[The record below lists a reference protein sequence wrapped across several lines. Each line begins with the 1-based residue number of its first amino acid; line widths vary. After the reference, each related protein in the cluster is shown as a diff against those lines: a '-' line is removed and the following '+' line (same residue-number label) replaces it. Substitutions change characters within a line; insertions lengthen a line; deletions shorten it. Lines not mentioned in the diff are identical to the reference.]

1 MNNCQDDPANTPD
14 IIKQIINDAL
24 YPFPNGIF
32 GNISQKL
39 AQMYPQKAWVKG
51 HDPAFNV
58 EAFARVGHC
67 TMLPSVQTHNQR
79 DTGWGRNNKPYQTM
93 NNGLIQIRW
102 EDYQLD
108 VVLVS
113 CGNTRYYWILADT
126 EKVAGNFYGAVCK
139 WNCEIRSDEILV
151 FQNGFLSKDPELL
164 KAIKGTTFDDLT
176 LEKTLKQEIQD
187 ELSEFFELRKIY
199 EELELRVPW
208 KRGLLF
214 TGSPGNGKT
223 HTIRAIIN
231 RMQTQL
237 RCLYVKGFDSSDSIS
252 QDGIYHVFQA
262 ARRYAP
268 CLLILED
275 LDSLVNEQN
284 RSSFLNEVDGFGSNS
299 GVLIIATSNYPER
312 LDPAVK
318 RMGRFDKILE
328 FKLPGLTERI
338 DYLQYLNKAELPQ
351 LMRLSDT
358 EIPQIA
364 ELTEGLSFV
373 NLRELFTS
381 STKKSVKARTLEEVG
396 QIMISQIP
404 VLKQQISLSKE
415 RETSNK
421 GNVKQF
427 ISLFEKLNLLE

>member
-1 MNNCQDDPANTPD
+1 MSHYQDRPTNRHDE
-14 IIKQIINDAL
+14 IKQIINDSL
-24 YPFPNGIF
+24 NPFPNGIF

-39 AQMYPQKAWVKG
+39 AEIYPQEVWVKG
-51 HDPAFNV
+51 SDCSLAFNV
-58 EAFARVGHC
+58 EAFARAGHC

-79 DTGWGRNNKPYQTM
+79 DTGWNTRNNKPYQTM

-102 EDYQLD
+102 KENQLD

-113 CGNTRYYWILADT
+113 CGKTRYYWILADT
-126 EKVAGNFYGAVCK
+126 EEAANNFFSAVCQ

-151 FQNGFLSKDPELL
+151 FQNGYLSKASELL
-164 KAIKGTTFDDLT
+164 KRIEGMTFDDT
-176 LEKTLKQEIQD
+176 ILEEKLKQEIQD
-187 ELSEFFELRKIY
+187 ELSEFFELRRIY
-199 EELELRVPW
+199 EELELRLPW

-223 HTIRAIIN
+223 NTIRAIIN
-231 RMQTQL
+231 QMRTQL
-237 RCLYVKGFDSSDSIS
+237 RCLYVKDFYSSDS
-252 QDGIYHVFQA
+252 IYHVFQA
-262 ARRYAP
+262 ARQYAP
-268 CLLILED
+268 CLLVLED
-275 LDSLVNEQN
+275 LDSLVNKRN

-338 DYLQYLNKAELPQ
+338 KYLQYLKKTKLPQ
-351 LMRLSDT
+351 KMRLPDT

-373 NLRELFTS
+373 NLKELFES
-381 STKKSVKARTLEEVG
+381 GMKKSVQARKLEEVG

-404 VLKQQISLSKE
+404 EVKQQISLSKE
-415 RETSNK
+415 RETNNEGK
-421 GNVKQF
+421 VKQF
-427 ISLFEKLNLLE
+427 LSLFDKLNLLE